1 MVKFNVH
8 KIKKDAELDYEKTW
22 LETAN
27 LLKQEGRY
35 FNLQNKRKENDL
47 VSLIFKVRNTLL
59 DIGFTEAIVP
69 VIIEKGEV
77 YLQYGP
83 EAPVILDR
91 IFFLAGLDRPDIG
104 VSEKRIEEIKKIV
117 PSFKDIEKL
126 QGIFRK
132 YKKGKIASDDLVE
145 RMVNELKIKE
155 EQATR
160 LLNEVF
166 KELKDLQPLPLSMTL
181 RSHTTAGWFGVL
193 QEYQNREPLPIQL
206 FSIGP
211 KYRREQ
217 KLDATHLYDSQTA
230 SIVIMA
236 DEFSVEDGLEVVR
249 QIFAKLGFEKV
260 SFTRKTATSKYY
272 APQTE
277 YEIFVKHPHMEK
289 MLEIG
294 DAGFYSPVPL
304 SKYKITH
311 PVWNFGFGLERMLM
325 ILSGEN
331 DIRKVV
337 YPYMYQTKMFSS
349 QEVANSIKMIDTPKS
364 NEGKNLANLIYETAV
379 KHANDPTPAKVTAFD
394 GKIMNKKLIVKI
406 VKNEEKKR
414 LLGPAALNPI
424 VVKDSNIIGAMPNKI
439 PEDALKTPYSYMMGL
454 ANKAAYEIEQAA
466 AKGEKEVVVEAKM
479 IRSLTDVNMEIDDAI
494 RRFLR
499 SNKKTINVIGPMFVW
514 VTAKIEDH
522 N

>member
-8 KIKKDAELDYEKTW
+8 KIKKDAEADYEKTW
-22 LETAN
+22 LETAG
-27 LLKQEGRY
+27 LLKQDGRY
-35 FNLQNKRKENDL
+35 FTLQNKRKENDL
-47 VSLIFKVRNTLL
+47 VSLIYKVRNALL
-59 DIGFTEAIVP
+59 EIGFTEAIVP

-77 YLQYGP
+77 YQQYGP

-104 VSEKRIEEIKKIV
+104 ISEKRLEEIRSVV
-117 PSFKDIEKL
+117 PNFAATDKL
-126 QGIFRK
+126 QTVFRK

-145 RMVNELKIKE
+145 VMVNELKVKE

-160 LLNEVF
+160 LLNDVF
-166 KELKDLQPLPLSMTL
+166 KELKDLKPVPLSMTL

-193 QEYQNREPLPIQL
+193 SEYQNREPLPIQL

-236 DEFSVEDGLEVVR
+236 DEFSVQDGLEVVR
-249 QIFAKLGFEKV
+249 QIFAKLGFTQV

-277 YEIFVKHPHMEK
+277 YEIFVKHPRMDK

-304 SKYKITH
+304 AKYKITH

-337 YPYMYQTKMFSS
+337 YPYLYQTKVFSS
-349 QEVANSIKMIDTPKS
+349 QEVANSLRYIETPKS
-364 NEGKNLANLIYETAV
+364 EQGKSLAKIIYETAQA
-379 KHANDPTPAKVTAFD
+379 HANDPTPAKVTAFEGD
-394 GKIMNKKLIVKI
+394 FLGKKLTVRI
-406 VKNEEKKR
+406 VKNEENKK

-439 PEDALKTPYSYMMGL
+439 PEGSLKTSFSYMQGL
-454 ANKAAYEIEQAA
+454 ANKAAYEVEHAVE
-466 AKGEKEVVVEAKM
+466 KGAKEVLVESKM
-479 IRSLTDVNMEIDDAI
+479 IRSLTDVNMEIDDAV

-499 SNKKTINVIGPMFVW
+499 SNKKTIEVVGPMFVW
-514 VTAKIEDH
+514 ISAKIE
-522 N
+522 

>member
-1 MVKFNVH
+1 LVKFNVH
-8 KIKKDAELDYEKTW
+8 KIKKDSELDYEKTW
-22 LETAN
+22 LETAK
-27 LLKQEGRY
+27 LLKQEGHY
-35 FNLQNKRKENDL
+35 FNLQNKRKEHDL

-77 YLQYGP
+77 YQQYGP

-104 VSEKRIEEIKKIV
+104 ISEKKIEEIKKIV
-117 PSFKDIEKL
+117 PDFIAFDKL
-126 QGIFRK
+126 KGIFRK
-132 YKKGKIASDDLVE
+132 YKKGKIDSDNLVE
-145 RMVNELKIKE
+145 IMVNELKIKE
-155 EQATR
+155 EQATS
-160 LLNEVF
+160 LLDDVF
-166 KELKDLQPLPLSMTL
+166 KELKDLKPIPLSMTL

-260 SFTRKTATSKYY
+260 SFTRKAATSKYY

-277 YEIFVKHPHMEK
+277 FEIFVKHPRMEK

-331 DIRKVV
+331 DIRRVV
-337 YPYMYQTKMFSS
+337 YPYMYQTKVFSS
-349 QEVANSIKMIDTPKS
+349 QEVANSLRLIDAPKTS
-364 NEGKNLANLIYETAV
+364 EGKNLANVIYETAV
-379 KHANDPTPAKVTAFD
+379 KHADDPTPAKLTAFE
-394 GKIMNKKLIVKI
+394 GNFMNKKLTVKI
-406 VKNEEKKR
+406 VKNEDKKK

-424 VVKDSNIIGAMPNKI
+424 VVKDSNIIGAMPSKV
-439 PEDALKTPYSYMMGL
+439 PEGALKTPYSYMLGL
-454 ANKAAYEIEQAA
+454 ANKASYEIEQAV
-466 AKGEKEVVVEAKM
+466 AKGEKEVIVEAKM
-479 IRSLTDVNMEIDDAI
+479 IRSLTDVNMETDDAVS
-494 RRFLR
+494 RFLR
-499 SNKKTINVIGPMFVW
+499 SNKKTIEVVGPMFVW
-514 VTAKIEDH
+514 ITAKIE
-522 N
+522 

>member
-8 KIKKDAELDYEKTW
+8 KIKKDSEENYEKTW

-27 LLKQEGRY
+27 LLKQEGHY
-35 FNLQNKRKENDL
+35 FTLQNKRKENDL
-47 VSLIFKVRNTLL
+47 VALIFKVRNALL

-77 YLQYGP
+77 YTQYGP

-91 IFFLAGLDRPDIG
+91 IFFLAGLTRPDIG
-104 VSEKRIEEIKKIV
+104 ISDKKLEEVKKVIPNFV
-117 PSFKDIEKL
+117 ETEKL
-126 QGIFRK
+126 KGIFRK
-132 YKKGKIASDDLVE
+132 YKKGKIDADNLVE
-145 RMVNELKIKE
+145 VMVNELKIKE
-155 EQATR
+155 EQATI
-160 LLNEVF
+160 LLNDVF
-166 KELKDLQPLPLSMTL
+166 KELKDLQPIPLSMTL
-181 RSHTTAGWFGVL
+181 RSHTTAGWFSVL

-236 DEFSVEDGLEVVR
+236 DDFSVQDGLEVVK
-249 QIFAKLGFEKV
+249 QIFMKLGFSQV

-277 YEIFVKHPHMEK
+277 YEIFVKHPRMDK

-337 YPYMYQTKMFSS
+337 YPYLYQTKLFSS
-349 QEVANSIKMIDTPKS
+349 QDVANSVRLIEAPKS
-364 NEGKNLANLIYETAV
+364 TEGKNLANLIFETAS
-379 KHANDPTPAKVTAFD
+379 KHANDPTPAKVTAFN
-394 GKIMNKKLIVKI
+394 GQFMNKKLLVKI

-424 VVKDSNIIGAMPNKI
+424 VVKDSNILGAMPDKV
-439 PEDALKTPYSYMMGL
+439 PADALKTPFSYMLGL
-454 ANKAAYEIEQAA
+454 ANKAAYEIEQAVG
-466 AKGEKEVVVEAKM
+466 KGEKEVVVEAKM

-499 SNKKTINVIGPMFVW
+499 SNKKTIEVIGPMFVW
-514 VTAKIEDH
+514 ITAKIE
-522 N
+522 

>member
-1 MVKFNVH
+1 MVKFNIH
-8 KIKKDAELDYEKTW
+8 KIKKDSELDYEKTW

-27 LLKQEGRY
+27 LLKQEGHY
-35 FNLQNKRKENDL
+35 FILQNKRQENDL
-47 VSLIFKVRNTLL
+47 ISLIFKVRNALL

-104 VSEKRIEEIKKIV
+104 ISEKRLEEVKKVV
-117 PSFKDIEKL
+117 PNFTATDRL

-145 RMVNELKIKE
+145 VMVNELKIKE
-155 EQATR
+155 EQATT

-166 KELKDLQPLPLSMTL
+166 KELKDLQPIPLSMTL

-217 KLDATHLYDSQTA
+217 KLDATHLYDSTTA

-236 DEFSVEDGLEVVR
+236 DEFSVQDGLEVVR
-249 QIFAKLGFEKV
+249 QIFTKLGFSQV

-277 YEIFVKHPHMEK
+277 YEIFVKHPTMEK

-337 YPYMYQTKMFSS
+337 YPYLYQTKVFSS
-349 QEVANSIKMIDTPKS
+349 QDVANSIRLIEAPKS
-364 NEGKNLANLIYETAV
+364 NEGKNLAKLIFETAS
-379 KHANDPTPAKVTAFD
+379 KHSNDPTPAKVIAFD
-394 GKIMNKKLIVKI
+394 GQFVGKKLLVKI

-424 VVKDSNIIGAMPNKI
+424 VVKDSNIIGAMPDKI
-439 PEDALKTPYSYMMGL
+439 PADALKTPYSYMLGL
-454 ANKAAYEIEQAA
+454 ANKAAAEIEQAVQ
-466 AKGEKEVVVEAKM
+466 KGEKEVLVEAKM

-499 SNKKTINVIGPMFVW
+499 SNKKTTEVIGPMFVW
-514 VTAKIEDH
+514 ITGKIE
-522 N
+522 

>member
-1 MVKFNVH
+1 MVKFNVY
-8 KIKKDAELDYEKTW
+8 KIKKDSELDYEKTW
-22 LETAN
+22 LETAK
-27 LLKQEGRY
+27 LLKQEGHY
-35 FNLQNKRKENDL
+35 FNLQNKRKEHDL

-59 DIGFTEAIVP
+59 EIGFTEAIVP

-77 YLQYGP
+77 YQQYGP

-104 VSEKRIEEIKKIV
+104 ISEKKIEEIKKIV
-117 PSFKDIEKL
+117 PDFIAFDKL
-126 QGIFRK
+126 KAIFRK
-132 YKKGKIASDDLVE
+132 YKKGKIDSDNLVE
-145 RMVNELKIKE
+145 IMVNELKIKE
-155 EQATR
+155 EQATS
-160 LLNEVF
+160 LLNDVF
-166 KELKDLQPLPLSMTL
+166 KELKDLKPIPLSMTL

-236 DEFSVEDGLEVVR
+236 DELSVEDGLEVVR

-277 YEIFVKHPHMEK
+277 FEIFVKHPRMEK

-337 YPYMYQTKMFSS
+337 YPYMYQTKVFSS
-349 QEVANSIKMIDTPKS
+349 QEVANSLRLIDAPKTP
-364 NEGKNLANLIYETAV
+364 EGKNLADMIFETAV
-379 KHANDPTPAKVTAFD
+379 KHANDPTPAKLTAFE
-394 GKIMNKKLIVKI
+394 GNFMNKKLTVKI
-406 VKNEEKKR
+406 VKNEEKKK

-424 VVKDSNIIGAMPNKI
+424 VVKDSNIIGAMPNKV
-439 PEDALKTPYSYMMGL
+439 PEGALKTPYSYMLGL
-454 ANKAAYEIEQAA
+454 ANKASYEIEQAI
-466 AKGEKEVVVEAKM
+466 AKNEKEVIVEAKM
-479 IRSLTDVNMEIDDAI
+479 IRSLTDVNMETDDAVS
-494 RRFLR
+494 RFLR
-499 SNKKTINVIGPMFVW
+499 SNKKTIEVIGPMFVW
-514 VTAKIEDH
+514 ITAKIE
-522 N
+522 

>member
-1 MVKFNVH
+1 M
-8 KIKKDAELDYEKTW
+8 DYEKAW
-22 LETAN
+22 LETAS

-35 FNLQNKRKENDL
+35 FTLQNKRKENDL
-47 VSLIFKVRNTLL
+47 MALIQKVRSTLL
-59 DIGFTEAIVP
+59 DIGFSETIVP

-104 VSEKRIEEIKKIV
+104 ISEKRLEEVKQVV
-117 PSFKDIEKL
+117 PNFAAVDKL
-126 QGIFRK
+126 QSIFRK

-145 RMVNELKIKE
+145 IMVNELKMKE

-166 KELKDLQPLPLSMTL
+166 KELKDLKPIPLSMTL

-193 QEYQNREPLPIQL
+193 SEYQNREPLPIQL

-236 DEFSVEDGLEVVR
+236 DEFSVEDGLEVVK
-249 QIFAKLGFEKV
+249 QIFLKLGFSQV

-277 YEIFVKHPHMEK
+277 YEIFVKHPHMDK

-304 SKYKITH
+304 SKYKIAH

-325 ILSGEN
+325 ILSGEK

-337 YPYMYQTKMFSS
+337 YPYLYQTKVFSS
-349 QEVANSIKMIDTPKS
+349 QDVANSIRLIEVPKS
-364 NEGKNLANLIYETAV
+364 SEGKSLANQIFETAS
-379 KHANDPTPAKVTAFD
+379 KHANDPTPAKVTAFE
-394 GKIMNKKLIVKI
+394 GQFMNKKLLVKI

-424 VVKDSNIIGAMPNKI
+424 VVKDSNIIGAMP
-439 PEDALKTPYSYMMGL
+439 D
-454 ANKAAYEIEQAA
+454 
-466 AKGEKEVVVEAKM
+466 
-479 IRSLTDVNMEIDDAI
+479 
-494 RRFLR
+494 
-499 SNKKTINVIGPMFVW
+499 
-514 VTAKIEDH
+514 
-522 N
+522 

>member
-8 KIKKDAELDYEKTW
+8 KIKKDSELDYEKAW
-22 LETAN
+22 LETAK

-35 FNLQNKRKENDL
+35 FSLQNKRKEHDL
-47 VSLIFKVRNTLL
+47 MNLIFKVRNTLL

-69 VIIEKGEV
+69 VMIEKGEV
-77 YLQYGP
+77 YQQYGP

-104 VSEKRIEEIKKIV
+104 ISEKKIEEIKKIV
-117 PSFKDIEKL
+117 PNFTAFDKL
-126 QGIFRK
+126 KTIFRK
-132 YKKGKIASDDLVE
+132 YKKGKIDSDNLVE
-145 RMVNELKIKE
+145 IMVNELKIKE
-155 EQATR
+155 EQATS
-160 LLNEVF
+160 LLNDVF
-166 KELKDLQPLPLSMTL
+166 KELRDLKPIPLSMTL

-193 QEYQNREPLPIQL
+193 SEYQNREPLPIQL

-211 KYRREQ
+211 KFRREQ

-277 YEIFVKHPHMEK
+277 FEIFVKHPRMEK

-304 SKYKITH
+304 SKYKIAH

-337 YPYMYQTKMFSS
+337 YPYMYQTKVFTS
-349 QEVANSIKMIDTPKS
+349 QEVANSLRLIDAPKS
-364 NEGKNLANLIYETAV
+364 NEGKNLANLIYETAS
-379 KHANDPTPAKVTAFD
+379 KHADDSTPAKVTAFE
-394 GKIMNKKLIVKI
+394 GNFMNKKLTVKV

-424 VVKDSNIIGAMPNKI
+424 VVKDSNIIGAMPNKV
-439 PEDALKTPYSYMMGL
+439 PEGAIKTRYSYMLGL
-454 ANKAAYEIEQAA
+454 ANKAAYEIEQAV
-466 AKGEKEVVVEAKM
+466 AKGETEVLVEAKM
-479 IRSLTDVNMEIDDAI
+479 IRSLTDVNMETDDAV

-499 SNKKTINVIGPMFVW
+499 SNKKTIEVVGPTFVW
-514 VTAKIEDH
+514 VTAKIE
-522 N
+522 

>member
-8 KIKKDAELDYEKTW
+8 KIKKDSELDYEKTW
-22 LETAN
+22 LETAK
-27 LLKQEGRY
+27 LLKQEGR
-35 FNLQNKRKENDL
+35 FFTLQNKRKEHDL
-47 VSLIFKVRNTLL
+47 MSLIFKVRNTLL

-69 VIIEKGEV
+69 VLIEKGEV
-77 YLQYGP
+77 YQQYGP

-104 VSEKRIEEIKKIV
+104 ISEKRMEEIKKVV
-117 PSFKDIEKL
+117 PDFAAFEKL
-126 QGIFRK
+126 KAIFRK
-132 YKKGKIASDDLVE
+132 YKKGKIDSDNLVE
-145 RMVNELKIKE
+145 LMVNELKIKE
-155 EQATR
+155 EQATS
-160 LLNEVF
+160 LLNDVF
-166 KELKDLQPLPLSMTL
+166 KELKDLKPLPLSMTL

-193 QEYQNREPLPIQL
+193 SEYQNREPLPIQL

-249 QIFAKLGFEKV
+249 QIFAKLGFSQV
-260 SFTRKTATSKYY
+260 SFTKKTATSKYY

-277 YEIFVKHPHMEK
+277 YEIFVKHPRMEK

-304 SKYKITH
+304 SKYKIAH

-337 YPYMYQTKMFSS
+337 YPYLYQSKVFSS
-349 QEVANSIKMIDTPKS
+349 QEVANSLRLIEAPKS
-364 NEGKNLANLIYETAV
+364 TEGKNLANLIYETAA
-379 KHANDPTPAKVTAFD
+379 KHADDPTPAKVTAFEGSFM
-394 GKIMNKKLIVKI
+394 GKNLTVKI
-406 VKNEEKKR
+406 VKNEENKR

-424 VVKDSNIIGAMPNKI
+424 VVKDANIIGAMPKKV
-439 PEDALKTPYSYMMGL
+439 PEDVLKTPHSYMLGL

-479 IRSLTDVNMEIDDAI
+479 IRSLTDVNMEINDAV
-494 RRFLR
+494 RRYLR

-514 VTAKIEDH
+514 ITAKIE
-522 N
+522 

>member
-1 MVKFNVH
+1 MKFNIH
-8 KIKKDAELDYEKTW
+8 KIKKDAEADYEKTW
-22 LETAN
+22 LETAG

-35 FNLQNKRKENDL
+35 FTLQNKKKENDL
-47 VSLIFKVRNTLL
+47 ITLIYKVRNALL
-59 DIGFTEAIVP
+59 EIGFTEAIVP

-77 YLQYGP
+77 YQQYGP

-91 IFFLAGLDRPDIG
+91 IFFLAGLARPDIG
-104 VSEKRIEEIKKIV
+104 ISDKKLEAIREIV
-117 PSFKDIEKL
+117 PNFNAVEKL
-126 QGIFRK
+126 KAIFRK

-145 RMVNELKIKE
+145 VMVTELKIKE
-155 EQATR
+155 EQATA

-166 KELKDLQPLPLSMTL
+166 KELRDLQPVPLGMTL

-193 QEYQNREPLPIQL
+193 SEYQHREPLPIQL

-236 DEFSVEDGLEVVR
+236 DEFSVQDGLEVVR
-249 QIFAKLGFEKV
+249 QIFAKLGFSQV
-260 SFTRKTATSKYY
+260 SFTKKAATSKYY

-277 YEIFVKHPHMEK
+277 YEIFVKHPHMDK

-304 SKYKITH
+304 AKYKITH

-325 ILSGEN
+325 ILSGEK

-337 YPYMYQTKMFSS
+337 YPYLYQTKVFTN
-349 QEVANSIKMIDTPKS
+349 EDVAKSLRYIEIPKTDQ
-364 NEGKNLANLIYETAV
+364 GKSLANAIYEAALV
-379 KHANDPTPAKVTAFD
+379 HANDPSPAKVIAFEGSFLD
-394 GKIMNKKLIVKI
+394 KKLTVKI
-406 VKNEEKKR
+406 VKNEENKK

-424 VVKDSNIIGAMPNKI
+424 VVKDSRIIGAMPNKI
-439 PEDALKTPYSYMMGL
+439 PEGAMKTQFSYMQGL
-454 ANKAAYEIEQAA
+454 ANKAAYAIELAVE
-466 AKGEKEVVVEAKM
+466 KGTKEVLVESKM
-479 IRSLTDVNMEIDDAI
+479 IRSLTDINMETDDAI
-494 RRFLR
+494 RRYLR
-499 SNKKTINVIGPMFVW
+499 SSQKTIEVVGPMFVW
-514 VTAKIEDH
+514 VSAKIE
-522 N
+522 

>member
-1 MVKFNVH
+1 MN
-8 KIKKDAELDYEKTW
+8 
-22 LETAN
+22 
-27 LLKQEGRY
+27 
-35 FNLQNKRKENDL
+35 
-47 VSLIFKVRNTLL
+47 LIFKVRNTLL

-69 VIIEKGEV
+69 VMIEKGEV
-77 YLQYGP
+77 YQQYGP

-104 VSEKRIEEIKKIV
+104 ISEKKIEEIKKIV
-117 PSFKDIEKL
+117 PNFTAFDKL
-126 QGIFRK
+126 KTIFRK
-132 YKKGKIASDDLVE
+132 YKKGKIDSDNLVE
-145 RMVNELKIKE
+145 IMVNELKIKE
-155 EQATR
+155 EQATS
-160 LLNEVF
+160 LLNDVF
-166 KELKDLQPLPLSMTL
+166 KELRDLKPIPLSMTL

-193 QEYQNREPLPIQL
+193 SEYQNREPLPIQL

-211 KYRREQ
+211 KFRREQ

-277 YEIFVKHPHMEK
+277 FEIFVKHPRMEK

-304 SKYKITH
+304 SKYKIAH

-337 YPYMYQTKMFSS
+337 YPYMYQTKVFTS
-349 QEVANSIKMIDTPKS
+349 QEVANSLRLIDAPKS
-364 NEGKNLANLIYETAV
+364 NEGKNLANLIYETAS
-379 KHANDPTPAKVTAFD
+379 KHADDSTPAKVTAFE
-394 GKIMNKKLIVKI
+394 GNFMNKKLTVKV

-424 VVKDSNIIGAMPNKI
+424 VVKDSNIIGAMPNKV
-439 PEDALKTPYSYMMGL
+439 PEGAIKTPYSYILGL
-454 ANKAAYEIEQAA
+454 ANKAAYEIEQAV
-466 AKGEKEVVVEAKM
+466 AKGETEVLVEAKM
-479 IRSLTDVNMEIDDAI
+479 IRSLTDVNMETDDAV

-499 SNKKTINVIGPMFVW
+499 SNKKTIEVVGPMFVW
-514 VTAKIEDH
+514 VTAKIE
-522 N
+522 